1 MKHTLLIVALFL
13 ISITVK
19 SQDCDTIRR
28 CDNVAFPL
36 VADFTAETYEWF
48 SGNDLASLT
57 QIPGSTE
64 ATYTAILTTSST
76 RSFKVRTAEDSACW
90 IVNPVVINVNDIV
103 PPCENETLELSA
115 SIADCEECTYSW
127 SGEGLINSSSDNASF
142 SYSNASSSPFQV
154 VVNAQFVEDGYE
166 CATTT
171 EASITVNSLPD
182 FEFSASALCLN
193 ESLSANGLDNQQTY
207 TYLWSYNGT
216 EPNGASI
223 IFSESAVN
231 EPISL
236 TVTDQNSCFRTISGE
251 ITVHALPE
259 IVLEGDS
266 VLCAGEDLSLST
278 SVNYEEYSW
287 TLDNS
292 NTPVS
297 TEDLTINSINAG
309 SYIVSLSVTD
319 SNGCSNDAEIN
330 VEVYSRPTAT
340 IVVPASICMN
350 DTAVYTL
357 DNEGTSLTQILWNST
372 VDSDTLQYVHNMIG
386 SVQIEAE
393 ITDENQCS
401 DTISVDVTVNAL
413 PTDTISGPSVICEG
427 QTYSYTIP
435 TNDAIAEIEWND
447 GSSNDTLSFTPGTSG
462 DYNIAVQVI
471 DDNGCI
477 GTDVFPISVSALPA
491 SSIEGDTLI
500 CGETEFEFTAT
511 SSQAN
516 STFIW
521 AIADSTYSNSNSLSF
536 DNGYGD
542 FLIILETTN
551 DIGCSSETTIDAA
564 AIARPVSP
572 LANEIKLCDGASLVL
587 EGNADYQNEWII
599 TNQNST
605 IDTLSSTDFSYELAI
620 GDYQV
625 FLTLTD
631 SNQVNCITI
640 DTASVFINAN
650 PVFTTANPQISCV
663 GVPFEFS
670 IAQVTVGGNEITD
683 YTVTWTNS
691 NGIESNENP
700 FSDSSLTA
708 GNYMISVEVEEN
720 TNQCS
725 TSQELDITINTG
737 PSFQHTV
744 PAPVCV
750 GSSVVLELDTV
761 LANSYSINWQVDG
774 FTTDEAS
781 VNLVLADSS
790 NEYSVSV
797 TNTENGCTSD
807 SSYSVVSIAL
817 PEILPISLLTDGL
830 LAMNSDADYSYTWG
844 YTSAAT
850 GIEITI
856 SAASDYAYYDNF
868 DIANNYYWVEYANEN
883 GCIRR
888 VYYNAPLTNIYE
900 AATDEYFMAYP
911 IPAETN
917 LTIQSERFS
926 SLRVVDYSVF
936 NAQGQLVQAG
946 KESTSDKKITLNV
959 SELSQGHYYVKF
971 ATQQN
976 VHTIRFSK

>member
-36 VADFTAETYEWF
+36 VADFTAETYEWY
-48 SGNDLASLT
+48 SGENISSLDTINGATNDTLFGVINS
-57 QIPGSTE
+57 
-64 ATYTAILTTSST
+64 ATSY
-76 RSFKVRTAEDSACW
+76 FKVRTAEDSACW
-90 IVNPVVINVNDIV
+90 IVNQVVLNLSGVNPI
-103 PPCENETLELSA
+103 CENGTLELTA

-127 SGEGLINSSSDNASF
+127 SGEGLINSNSGIASF
-142 SYSNASSSPFQV
+142 SYSNANNSPYEIS
-154 VVNAQFVEDGYE
+154 VNAQFVEDDYD
-166 CATTT
+166 CPTTT
-171 EASITVNSLPD
+171 EASIIVNPLPD
-182 FEFSASALCLN
+182 FAFSALELCSD
-193 ESLSANGLDNQQTY
+193 EELSTVGLDSQVEY
-207 TYLWSYNGT
+207 TYSWSLNDDEST
-216 EPNGASI
+216 DASYT
-223 IFSESAVN
+223 FDN
-231 EPISL
+231 ETLTASISL
-236 TVTDQNSCFRTISGE
+236 TVTDSNSCSKTITE
-251 ITVHALPE
+251 NIIVHALPE
-259 IVLEGDS
+259 IVFVGDS
-266 VLCAGEDLSLST
+266 VLCEEENLSLST
-278 SVNYEEYSW
+278 SVNYVEYSW
-287 TLDNS
+287 TFDNS
-292 NTPVS
+292 NTPVL
-297 TEDLTINSINAG
+297 TEDLTINLINDG
-309 SYIVSLSVTD
+309 NYTVSLSVTD
-319 SNGCSNDAEIN
+319 SNGCDNDAEIN
-330 VEVYSRPTAT
+330 VEVYALPTAT

-357 DNEGTSLTQILWNST
+357 DNVGTSLTQILWNST

-401 DTISVDVTVNAL
+401 NSISAQVTVNAL
-413 PTDTISGPSVICEG
+413 PSAVISNPGPFCIGQPYTFTITSN
-427 QTYSYTIP
+427 Q
-435 TNDAIAEIEWND
+435 AISDVLWYDNSE
-447 GSSNDTLSFTPGTSG
+447 SDTLEFIPNSPGN
-462 DYNIAVQVI
+462 YNISVQVT
-471 DDNGCI
+471 DNNGCI
-477 GTDVFPISVSALPA
+477 GLGDLDINVSALPEA
-491 SSIEGDTLI
+491 TISGDTLI
-500 CGETEFEFTAT
+500 CGETLFQLNAT
-511 SSQAN
+511 SSQEN

-521 AIADSTYSNSNSLSF
+521 TIADSTYSNSDSLSF
-536 DNGYGD
+536 DNGYGE
-542 FLIILETTN
+542 FLITLQTTN
-551 DIGCSSETTIDAA
+551 DIGCASETTFEAA
-564 AIARPVSP
+564 AITGPVSP

-599 TNQNST
+599 TNQDST
-605 IDTLSSTDFSYELAI
+605 LDTLSSTDISYDLAI

-650 PVFTTANPQISCV
+650 PVFTTNYPQISCV

-670 IAQVTVGGNEITD
+670 IAQVIVGGSETID
-683 YTVTWTNS
+683 YNVTWTNS
-691 NGIESNENP
+691 TGIESNENP

-761 LANSYSINWQVDG
+761 LANSYSLNWHFDG
-774 FTTDEAS
+774 FSTNEAS

-856 SAASDYAYYDNF
+856 STASDYAYYDNF

-888 VYYNAPLTNIYE
+888 VYYNAPLTNISE
-900 AATDEYFMAYP
+900 AVTDVYFTAYP
-911 IPAETN
+911 IPAETS

-926 SLRVVDYSVF
+926 SLRVVEYSVF

-946 KESTSDKKITLNV
+946 KGNTSDKKITLNV
-959 SELSQGHYYVKF
+959 SELCQGQYYVKF
-971 ATQQN
+971 ATQQDA
-976 VHTIRFSK
+976 HTIRFSK